1 MIIELEV
8 ENLFSFKDKVI
19 FDMNSSIVN
28 INGPSNSGKTNLLK
42 ILNSVSLMLKNNNNY
57 LNTFMYNDKPSSFKI
72 VFLKNNTK
80 YIYGFTINKKQ
91 VSKEYLYYYDF
102 EEENIIFER
111 VNKSYIFNDKRLK
124 KLSKLV
130 LDNRLFLSY
139 TKDDLNEVYT
149 FLTSTIGICLDV
161 NSLIEP
167 SFNLYSRDT
176 NNKLKPYVL
185 DFYKKINV
193 NIIDYN
199 VKSVMLGKEVGYI
212 TKYKHNLNNN
222 NYIIDYGDESSS
234 NRIVFAIIPF
244 ILKVLKEEKVLIID
258 DLDSVLDNRIINEI
272 INMFKNSK
280 GQLIFSTHTNNSFNI
295 KAISLFNSWF
305 SI

>member
-1 MIIELEV
+1 MILKVEV

-72 VFLKNNTK
+72 TFLKNNTK
-80 YIYGFTINKKQ
+80 YIYGFTLNKKQ

-111 VNKSYIFNDKRLK
+111 INKTYTFNDKRLK

-139 TKDDLNEVYT
+139 AKDDLNEVYI

-161 NSLIEP
+161 KSLIEP
-167 SFNLYSRDT
+167 SFNLYSKDT

-199 VKSVMLGKEVGYI
+199 VKSVMLGKEVGYT
-212 TKYKHNLNNN
+212 TKFKHNLNNKS
-222 NYIIDYGDESSS
+222 YIIDYGDESKS

-244 ILKVLKEEKVLIID
+244 ILKTIKEEKVLIID
-258 DLDSVLDNRIINEI
+258 DLDSNLDSRIIKEI
-272 INMFKNSK
+272 INMLKDSK
-280 GQLIFSTHTNNSFNI
+280 GQFIFSSHFSNNYDVKTI
-295 KAISLFNSWF
+295 TLL
-305 SI
+305 

>member
-1 MIIELEV
+1 MILEVEV

-28 INGPSNSGKTNLLK
+28 INGGFNSGKTNLLK
-42 ILNSVSLMLKNNNNY
+42 ILNSVSLILKKGNGY
-57 LNTFMYNDKPSSFKI
+57 LNTFGYNDKPSSFKI
-72 VFLKNNTK
+72 TFLKNNTK
-80 YIYGFTINKKQ
+80 YIYGFTLNKKQ

-111 VNKSYIFNDKRLK
+111 VNKSYTFNDKRLK

-139 TKDDLNEVYT
+139 AKDDLNEVYT

-161 NSLIEP
+161 KSLIEP

-199 VKSVMLGKEVGYI
+199 VKRIMLGKEVGYT
-212 TKYKHNLNNN
+212 TKFKHNLNNKS
-222 NYIIDYGDESSS
+222 YIIDYGDESKS

-244 ILKVLKEEKVLIID
+244 ILKASEEEKALIID
-258 DLDSVLDNRIINEI
+258 DIDRFLDNRIIEEI
-272 INMFKNSK
+272 INAFDNSK
-280 GQLIFSTHTNNSFNI
+280 GQLIFSTHTNNNFNI
-295 KAISLFNSWF
+295 KTITLL
-305 SI
+305 

>member
-295 KAISLFNSWF
+295 KAISLFNS
-305 SI
+305 

>member
-1 MIIELEV
+1 MILEVEV
-8 ENLFSFKDKVI
+8 ENLFSFKDKI
-19 FDMNSSIVN
+19 TFDMDSNIVN
-28 INGPSNSGKTNLLK
+28 INGGFNSGKTNLLK
-42 ILNSVSLMLKNNNNY
+42 ILNSVSLILKKGNGY
-57 LNTFMYNDKPSSFKI
+57 LNTFGYNDKPSSFKI
-72 VFLKNNTK
+72 TFLKNNTK
-80 YIYGFTINKKQ
+80 YIYGFTLNKKQ

-111 VNKSYIFNDKRLK
+111 INKTYTFNDKRLK

-139 TKDDLNEVYT
+139 AKDDLNEVYT

-161 NSLIEP
+161 KSLIEP

-199 VKSVMLGKEVGYI
+199 VKSIMLGKEVGYT
-212 TKYKHNLNNN
+212 TKFKHNLNNKS
-222 NYIIDYGDESSS
+222 YIIDYGDESSS
-234 NRIVFAIIPF
+234 NRLVFAIIPF
-244 ILKVLKEEKVLIID
+244 ILKTIKEEKVLIID
-258 DLDSVLDNRIINEI
+258 DLDSNLDSRIIKEI
-272 INMFKNSK
+272 INMLKDSK
-280 GQLIFSTHTNNSFNI
+280 GQFIFSSHFSNNYDVKTI
-295 KAISLFNSWF
+295 TLL
-305 SI
+305 

>member
-1 MIIELEV
+1 MILKLEV

-42 ILNSVSLMLKNNNNY
+42 ILNSVSLILKNNNNY
-57 LNTFMYNDKPSSFKI
+57 LNTYMFNDKPSSFKI
-72 VFLKNNTK
+72 TFLINNTK
-80 YIYGFTINKKQ
+80 YIYGFIFNKNTID
-91 VSKEYLYYYDF
+91 KECLYYYD
-102 EEENIIFER
+102 EKEENIIFER
-111 VNKSYIFNDKRLK
+111 INKSYTFNDKKLK
-124 KLSKLV
+124 NISKMV

-139 TKDDLNEVYT
+139 AKDELKEVYT

-161 NSLIEP
+161 KSLIEP

-199 VKSVMLGKEVGYI
+199 VKSVMLGKEVGYT
-212 TKYKHNLNNN
+212 TKFKHNLNNN
-222 NYIIDYGDESSS
+222 NYIIDYGDESLS
-234 NRIVFAIIPF
+234 NRLIFALIPF
-244 ILKVLKEEKVLIID
+244 ILKAFEEEKVLIID
-258 DLDSVLDNRIINEI
+258 DIDSFLDNRIIEEI
-272 INMFKNSK
+272 INAFDNSK
-280 GQLIFSTHTNNSFNI
+280 GQLIFSTHTNNNFNI
-295 KAISLFNSWF
+295 KTISLL
-305 SI
+305 

>member
-8 ENLFSFKDKVI
+8 ENLFSFKDKVV
-19 FDMNSSIVN
+19 FDMNSNIVN
-28 INGPSNSGKTNLLK
+28 ITGPSNSGKTNLLK
-42 ILNSVSLMLKNNNNY
+42 ILNYVSLMLKNNNNY

-111 VNKSYIFNDKRLK
+111 INKSYTFNDKRLK

-139 TKDDLNEVYT
+139 AKDDLNEVYT

-161 NSLIEP
+161 KSLIEP

-199 VKSVMLGKEVGYI
+199 VKSVMLGNGMGYT
-212 TKYKHNLNNN
+212 TKFKHNLNNN

-244 ILKVLKEEKVLIID
+244 ILKSIQEEKVLIID
-258 DLDSVLDNRIINEI
+258 NLDSSLDNRIIKEI
-272 INMFKNSK
+272 INMSNNSS
-280 GQLIFSTHTNNSFNI
+280 GQIIFSTHNNSECNCKI
-295 KAISLFNSWF
+295 VKLA
-305 SI
+305 

>member
-1 MIIELEV
+1 MILEVEV
-8 ENLFSFKDKVI
+8 ENLFSFKDKI
-19 FDMNSSIVN
+19 TFDMDSNIVN
-28 INGPSNSGKTNLLK
+28 INGGFNSGKTNLLK
-42 ILNSVSLMLKNNNNY
+42 ILNSVSLILKKGNGY
-57 LNTFMYNDKPSSFKI
+57 LNTFGYNDKPSSFKI
-72 VFLKNNTK
+72 TFLKNNTK
-80 YIYGFTINKKQ
+80 YIYGFTLNKKQ

-111 VNKSYIFNDKRLK
+111 VNKSYTFNDKRLK

-139 TKDDLNEVYT
+139 AKDDLNEVYT

-161 NSLIEP
+161 KSLIEP

-199 VKSVMLGKEVGYI
+199 VKSIMLGKEVGYT
-212 TKYKHNLNNN
+212 TKFKHNIDSK
-222 NYIIDYGDESSS
+222 NYIIDYGDESKS

-244 ILKVLKEEKVLIID
+244 ILKTIKEEKVLIID
-258 DLDSVLDNRIINEI
+258 DLDSNLDSRIIKEI
-272 INMFKNSK
+272 INMLKDSK
-280 GQLIFSTHTNNSFNI
+280 GQFIFSSHFSNNYDVKTI
-295 KAISLFNSWF
+295 TLL
-305 SI
+305 

>member
-1 MIIELEV
+1 MILEVEV
-8 ENLFSFKDKVI
+8 ENLFSFKDKI
-19 FDMNSSIVN
+19 TFDMDSNIVN
-28 INGPSNSGKTNLLK
+28 INGGFNSGKTNLLK
-42 ILNSVSLMLKNNNNY
+42 ILNSVSLILKKGNGY
-57 LNTFMYNDKPSSFKI
+57 LNTFGYNDKPSSFKI
-72 VFLKNNTK
+72 TFLKNNTK
-80 YIYGFTINKKQ
+80 YIYGFTLNKKQ

-111 VNKSYIFNDKRLK
+111 VNKSYTFNDKRLK

-139 TKDDLNEVYT
+139 AKDDLNEVYT

-161 NSLIEP
+161 KSLIEP

-199 VKSVMLGKEVGYI
+199 VKSIMLGKEVGYN
-212 TKYKHNLNNN
+212 TKFKYNIDSK
-222 NYIIDYGDESSS
+222 NYIIDYGDESKS

-244 ILKVLKEEKVLIID
+244 ILKASEEEKALIID
-258 DLDSVLDNRIINEI
+258 DIDSFLDNRIIEEI
-272 INMFKNSK
+272 INAFDNSK
-280 GQLIFSTHTNNSFNI
+280 GQLIFSTHTNNNFNI
-295 KAISLFNSWF
+295 KTITLL
-305 SI
+305 

>member
-1 MIIELEV
+1 MILEVEV
-8 ENLFSFKDKVI
+8 ENLFSFKDKI
-19 FDMNSSIVN
+19 TFDMNSNIVN
-28 INGPSNSGKTNLLK
+28 INGGFNSGKTNLLK
-42 ILNSVSLMLKNNNNY
+42 ILNSVSLILKKGNGY
-57 LNTFMYNDKPSSFKI
+57 LNTFGYNDKPSSFKI
-72 VFLKNNTK
+72 TFLKN
-80 YIYGFTINKKQ
+80 IYGFTLNKKQ

-111 VNKSYIFNDKRLK
+111 INKTYTFNDKRLK

-139 TKDDLNEVYT
+139 AKDDLNEVYT

-161 NSLIEP
+161 KSLIEP

-199 VKSVMLGKEVGYI
+199 VKSIMLGKEVGYT
-212 TKYKHNLNNN
+212 TKFKHNIDSK
-222 NYIIDYGDESSS
+222 NYIIDYGDESKS

-244 ILKVLKEEKVLIID
+244 ILKTIKEEKVLIID
-258 DLDSVLDNRIINEI
+258 DLDSNLDSE
-272 INMFKNSK
+272 
-280 GQLIFSTHTNNSFNI
+280 
-295 KAISLFNSWF
+295 
-305 SI
+305 

>member
-1 MIIELEV
+1 MILEVEV
-8 ENLFSFKDKVI
+8 ENLFSFKDKI
-19 FDMNSSIVN
+19 TFDMDSSIVN

-72 VFLKNNTK
+72 TFLKSNTK
-80 YIYGFTINKKQ
+80 YIYGFTLNKKQ

-111 VNKSYIFNDKRLK
+111 VNKSYTFNDKRLK

-139 TKDDLNEVYT
+139 AKDDLNEVYT

-161 NSLIEP
+161 KSLIEP

-199 VKSVMLGKEVGYI
+199 VKSIMLGKEVGYT
-212 TKYKHNLNNN
+212 TKFKHNLNNKS
-222 NYIIDYGDESSS
+222 YIIDYGDESKS

-244 ILKVLKEEKVLIID
+244 ILKTIKEEKVLIID
-258 DLDSVLDNRIINEI
+258 DLDNNLDSRIIKEI
-272 INMFKNSK
+272 INMLKDSK
-280 GQLIFSTHTNNSFNI
+280 GQFIFSSHFSNNYDVKTI
-295 KAISLFNSWF
+295 TLL
-305 SI
+305 

>member
-1 MIIELEV
+1 MILKLEV

-72 VFLKNNTK
+72 TFLKNNTK
-80 YIYGFTINKKQ
+80 YIYGFTLNKKQ

-111 VNKSYIFNDKRLK
+111 VNKTYTFSDKNLK
-124 KLSKLV
+124 NISNKV

-139 TKDDLNEVYT
+139 AKDDLKEVYT
-149 FLTSTIGICLDV
+149 FLTTTVGICLDV

-199 VKSVMLGKEVGYI
+199 VKSVMLGKEVGYT
-212 TKYKHNLNNN
+212 TKFKHNLNNN

-244 ILKVLKEEKVLIID
+244 ILKAFEEEKVLIID
-258 DLDSVLDNRIINEI
+258 DIDSFLDNRIIEEI
-272 INMFKNSK
+272 INAFDNSK
-280 GQLIFSTHTNNSFNI
+280 GQLIFSTHTNNNFNI
-295 KAISLFNSWF
+295 KTISLL
-305 SI
+305 

>member
-1 MIIELEV
+1 MILEVEV
-8 ENLFSFKDKVI
+8 ENLFSFKDKI
-19 FDMNSSIVN
+19 TFDMDSSIVN

-72 VFLKNNTK
+72 TFLKNNTK
-80 YIYGFTINKKQ
+80 YIYGFTLNKKQ

-111 VNKSYIFNDKRLK
+111 VNKSYTFNDKRLK

-139 TKDDLNEVYT
+139 AKDDLNEVYT

-161 NSLIEP
+161 KSLIEP

-199 VKSVMLGKEVGYI
+199 VKSIMLGKEVGYT
-212 TKYKHNLNNN
+212 TKFKHNLNNN

-295 KAISLFNSWF
+295 KAISLFNS
-305 SI
+305 

>member
-1 MIIELEV
+1 MILEVEV
-8 ENLFSFKDKVI
+8 ENLFSFKDKI
-19 FDMNSSIVN
+19 TFDMDSNIVN
-28 INGPSNSGKTNLLK
+28 INGGFNSGKTSLLK
-42 ILNSVSLMLKNNNNY
+42 ILNSVSLILKKGNGY
-57 LNTFMYNDKPSSFKI
+57 LNTFGYNDKPSSFKI
-72 VFLKNNTK
+72 TFLKNNTK
-80 YIYGFTINKKQ
+80 YIYGFTLNKKQ

-111 VNKSYIFNDKRLK
+111 VNKSYTFNDKRLK

-139 TKDDLNEVYT
+139 AKDDLNEVYT

-161 NSLIEP
+161 KNLIEP

-199 VKSVMLGKEVGYI
+199 VKSIML
-212 TKYKHNLNNN
+212 
-222 NYIIDYGDESSS
+222 
-234 NRIVFAIIPF
+234 
-244 ILKVLKEEKVLIID
+244 
-258 DLDSVLDNRIINEI
+258 
-272 INMFKNSK
+272 
-280 GQLIFSTHTNNSFNI
+280 
-295 KAISLFNSWF
+295 
-305 SI
+305 

>member
-1 MIIELEV
+1 MILEVEV
-8 ENLFSFKDKVI
+8 ENLFSFKDKI
-19 FDMNSSIVN
+19 TFDMDSNIVN
-28 INGPSNSGKTNLLK
+28 INGGFNSGKTNLLK
-42 ILNSVSLMLKNNNNY
+42 ILNSVSLILKKGNGY
-57 LNTFMYNDKPSSFKI
+57 LNTFGYNDKPSSFKI
-72 VFLKNNTK
+72 TFLKNNTK
-80 YIYGFTINKKQ
+80 YIYGFTLNKKQ

-111 VNKSYIFNDKRLK
+111 INKTYTFNDKRLK

-139 TKDDLNEVYT
+139 AKDDLNEVYT

-161 NSLIEP
+161 KSLIEP

-199 VKSVMLGKEVGYI
+199 VKSVMLGKEVGYT
-212 TKYKHNLNNN
+212 TKFKHNIDSK
-222 NYIIDYGDESSS
+222 NYIIDYGDESKS

-244 ILKVLKEEKVLIID
+244 ILKTIKEEKVLIID
-258 DLDSVLDNRIINEI
+258 DLDSNLDSRIIKEI
-272 INMFKNSK
+272 INMLKDSK
-280 GQLIFSTHTNNSFNI
+280 GQFIFSSHFSNNYDVKTI
-295 KAISLFNSWF
+295 TLL
-305 SI
+305 

>member
-1 MIIELEV
+1 
-8 ENLFSFKDKVI
+8 
-19 FDMNSSIVN
+19 
-28 INGPSNSGKTNLLK
+28 
-42 ILNSVSLMLKNNNNY
+42 MLKNNNNY

-72 VFLKNNTK
+72 TFLKNNTK
-80 YIYGFTINKKQ
+80 YIYGFTLNKKQ

-111 VNKSYIFNDKRLK
+111 INKTYTFNDKRLK

-139 TKDDLNEVYT
+139 AKDDLNEVYT

-161 NSLIEP
+161 KSLIEP

-199 VKSVMLGKEVGYI
+199 VKSIMLGKEVGYT
-212 TKYKHNLNNN
+212 TKFKHNLNNKS
-222 NYIIDYGDESSS
+222 YIIDYGDESSS
-234 NRIVFAIIPF
+234 NRLVFAIIPF
-244 ILKVLKEEKVLIID
+244 ILKASEEEKALIID
-258 DLDSVLDNRIINEI
+258 DIDSFLDNRIIEEI
-272 INMFKNSK
+272 INAFDNSK
-280 GQLIFSTHTNNSFNI
+280 GQLIFSTHTNNNFNI
-295 KAISLFNSWF
+295 KTITLL
-305 SI
+305 

>member
-1 MIIELEV
+1 MILEVEV
-8 ENLFSFKDKVI
+8 ENLFSFKDKI
-19 FDMNSSIVN
+19 TFDMDSNIVN
-28 INGPSNSGKTNLLK
+28 INGGFNSGKTNLLK
-42 ILNSVSLMLKNNNNY
+42 ILNSVSLILKKGNGY
-57 LNTFMYNDKPSSFKI
+57 LNTFGYNDKPSSFKI
-72 VFLKNNTK
+72 TFLKNNTK
-80 YIYGFTINKKQ
+80 YIYGFTLNKKQ

-111 VNKSYIFNDKRLK
+111 VNKSYTFNDKRLK

-139 TKDDLNEVYT
+139 AKDDLNEVYT

-161 NSLIEP
+161 KSLIEP

-199 VKSVMLGKEVGYI
+199 VKSVMLDKGYGYT
-212 TKYKHNLNNN
+212 TKFKHNIDSK
-222 NYIIDYGDESSS
+222 NYIIDYGDESKS

-244 ILKVLKEEKVLIID
+244 ILKTIKEEKVLIID
-258 DLDSVLDNRIINEI
+258 DLDSNLDSRIIKEI
-272 INMFKNSK
+272 INMLKDSK
-280 GQLIFSTHTNNSFNI
+280 GQFIFSSHFSNNYDVKTI
-295 KAISLFNSWF
+295 TLL
-305 SI
+305 

>member
-1 MIIELEV
+1 MILEVEV
-8 ENLFSFKDKVI
+8 ENLFSFKDKI
-19 FDMNSSIVN
+19 TFDMDSNIVN
-28 INGPSNSGKTNLLK
+28 INGGFNSGKTNLLK
-42 ILNSVSLMLKNNNNY
+42 ILNSVSLILKKGNGY
-57 LNTFMYNDKPSSFKI
+57 LNTFGYNDKPSSFKI
-72 VFLKNNTK
+72 TFLKNNTK
-80 YIYGFTINKKQ
+80 YIYGFTLNKKQ

-111 VNKSYIFNDKRLK
+111 INKTYTFNDKRLK

-139 TKDDLNEVYT
+139 AKDDLNEVYT

-161 NSLIEP
+161 KSLIEP

-199 VKSVMLGKEVGYI
+199 VKSIMLGKEVGYT
-212 TKYKHNLNNN
+212 TKFKHNIDSK
-222 NYIIDYGDESSS
+222 NYIIDYGDESKS

-244 ILKVLKEEKVLIID
+244 ILKTIKEEKVLIID
-258 DLDSVLDNRIINEI
+258 DLDSNLDSRIIKEI
-272 INMFKNSK
+272 INMLKDSK
-280 GQLIFSTHTNNSFNI
+280 GQFIFSSHFSNNYDVKTI
-295 KAISLFNSWF
+295 TLL
-305 SI
+305 

>member
-1 MIIELEV
+1 MILEVEV
-8 ENLFSFKDKVI
+8 ENLFSFKDKI
-19 FDMNSSIVN
+19 TFDMDSNIVN
-28 INGPSNSGKTNLLK
+28 INGGFNSGKTNLLK
-42 ILNSVSLMLKNNNNY
+42 ILNSVSLILKKGNGY
-57 LNTFMYNDKPSSFKI
+57 LNTFGYNDKPSSFKI
-72 VFLKNNTK
+72 TFLKNNTK
-80 YIYGFTINKKQ
+80 YIYGFTLNKKQ

-111 VNKSYIFNDKRLK
+111 VNKSYTFNDKRLK

-139 TKDDLNEVYT
+139 AKDDLNEVYT

-161 NSLIEP
+161 KSLIEP

-199 VKSVMLGKEVGYI
+199 VKSIMLGKEVGYT
-212 TKYKHNLNNN
+212 TKFKHNIDSK
-222 NYIIDYGDESSS
+222 NYIIDYGDESLS

-244 ILKVLKEEKVLIID
+244 ILKTIKEEKVLIID
-258 DLDSVLDNRIINEI
+258 DLDSNLDSRIIKEI
-272 INMFKNSK
+272 INMLKDSK
-280 GQLIFSTHTNNSFNI
+280 GQFIFSSHFSNNYDVKTI
-295 KAISLFNSWF
+295 TLL
-305 SI
+305 